1 MNKTVNIN
9 LGGLFFHI
17 DEDAYQKLSRY
28 FDAIKRSLSDA
39 NAQDEIIKDIEVRIA
54 ELISE
59 KHSSGKQVIS
69 LKELDEIIAVMGQP
83 EDYRLDGE
91 AAAEPID
98 STFQNRKTRKLYR
111 DIDEGM
117 IGGVAAGLGH
127 YFGVEKVWIRV
138 LLVALVFLGVGS
150 GIIAYIALWII
161 IPQAITTSEKL
172 EMRGEPVTISNIE
185 KKVREEFEQVS
196 ERFKNTDFSAAGQR
210 VQTGAQRVSNSLG
223 DAFGTLVKIFVK
235 CIGILIILSCIP
247 VIVALILGVFATSTA
262 LVSEFP
268 WSVLYEGGNFTD
280 YPLWLIGV
288 LILIAFG
295 VPFFY
300 LMLLGFKLL
309 LNNFKSPG
317 KIFNFTILGFWII
330 SIILLIAFT
339 IAQIKEFA
347 YEGRTTNKQ
356 DIAVDLNKTLLI
368 QFAENDDVEIDPRDH
383 NDFQIYTDSTDKE
396 YIYSEDISF
405 EIRKS
410 TKPTAY
416 VQIVRRANGNS
427 SKAARHNAEEI
438 TYNYTFADNTLTFNK
453 YLITDVKNK
462 FRDQEVE
469 IILYL
474 PEGVTF
480 KTAEN
485 VRDFD
490 ITDNDFFNLHYS
502 SDEYLYKVY
511 SDQVKCLTCP
521 ESENEFNDVIQT
533 QTKIG
538 DTIVTKV
545 QVGRQNIE
553 TKTTEDGTLIISEN
567 GTVTKIKTK

>member
-59 KHSSGKQVIS
+59 KHSSDKQVIS
-69 LKELDEIIAVMGQP
+69 LKQLDEIIAVMGQP

-91 AAAEPID
+91 AAPEQPLY
-98 STFQNRKTRKLYR
+98 SNTNRKTRKLYR

-127 YFGVEKVWIRV
+127 YFGIEKVWIRV

-196 ERFKNTDFSAAGQR
+196 DRIKNTDFSAAGQR
-210 VQTGAQRVSNSLG
+210 VQNGAQRFSTSLG
-223 DAFGTLVKIFVK
+223 DAIGTLVKIFVK
-235 CIGILIILSCIP
+235 CIGVLIILMAIP
-247 VIVALILGVFATSTA
+247 VLIALIFGVFATGTA
-262 LVSEFP
+262 LATEFP
-268 WSVLYEGGNFTD
+268 WSVLYSGGNFTD
-280 YPLWLIGV
+280 YPLWFIGI

-309 LNNFKSPG
+309 INNFKSPG
-317 KIFNFTILGFWII
+317 KIFNLTVLALWIV
-330 SIILLIAFT
+330 SIILIVAFT
-339 IAQIKEFA
+339 IAQVKEFS
-347 YEGRTTNKQ
+347 YGGRVSDKK
-356 DIAVDLNKTLLI
+356 DLAIALDKTLLI
-368 QFAENDDVEIDPRDH
+368 QFADNEDLGLDPRNSDS
-383 NDFQIYTDSTDKE
+383 FQIYTDSTDKE
-396 YIYSEDISF
+396 FIYSEDISF
-405 EIRKS
+405 ELRKS
-410 TKPTAY
+410 PKNTAY
-416 VQIVRRANGNS
+416 IQIVK
-427 SKAARHNAEEI
+427 KARGDSYKTARHNAEEI
-438 TYNYTFADNTLTFNK
+438 KYNFTFQDNVLTFDK
-453 YLITDVKNK
+453 YLTTEIKNK

-480 KTAEN
+480 KTAES
-485 VRDFD
+485 VTDFD
-490 ITDNDFFNLHYS
+490 ITDNDFFNLHFS
-502 SDEYLYKVY
+502 SDEYLYKVFP
-511 SDQVKCLTCP
+511 DQVKCINCP
-521 ESENEFNDVIQT
+521 ENENEYNDVIST

-567 GTVTKIKTK
+567 GTVTKTKIK